1 MLSESDRFF
10 YSLTLEVEMNQKR
23 LTLLIIAATFSIL
36 ALIVIQVYWIEAAMD
51 TQQKQFD
58 QTVMEVMNG
67 VLEEMEREE
76 NITKVTTD
84 ANYNTLRRGQDNES
98 DLNLGRFP
106 VNDPFQKELV
116 TKDKNNRSDQY
127 NIQYTPPSR
136 DSSLFIIR
144 KTQKRVLSSTI
155 NPELKGQF
163 PNRATLVNESVN
175 ELSLISINKEFSERV
190 SEKEINKLFDK
201 ALCEAGINTPFVLDI
216 FDAETQSLSF
226 NDSLELEEVI
236 KETPYRLSLLPNDYY
251 VDSDKVLLYFP
262 EQNNYLLQNLSK
274 ILVVSF
280 LLVLILILLFYSSIS
295 TIFKQKRLT
304 QVKNDFINNMT
315 HELKTPISTIGLAC
329 EALRDDSLAIDS
341 DRRKSYV
348 GMIND
353 ENKRLSVLVDN
364 VLKSA
369 IWDSAELKLKIE
381 HANVHEIIQKVA
393 SSFKIQLSKKS
404 GKINL
409 DLSATDHFT
418 DVDKVHFSNVIF
430 NLLDNA
436 NKYSPEN
443 PIIEIRTFNEDNFIY
458 LTIQDNGIGISKEDQ
473 KKIFDKFYRVSTGNL
488 HDVKGFG
495 LGLSYVKR
503 VIEMHGGEIK
513 MKSALGKGTTI
524 TIKLKI
530 DGQK

>member
-1 MLSESDRFF
+1 
-10 YSLTLEVEMNQKR
+10 MNQRR

-58 QTVMEVMNG
+58 QTVMEVMSQ
-67 VLEEMEREE
+67 VLEDMEKEE

-84 ANYNTLRRGQDNES
+84 ASYNELRKKQEEESELNIGQ
-98 DLNLGRFP
+98 FP
-106 VNDPFQKELV
+106 LNDPFQKELV
-116 TKDKNNRSDQY
+116 AKKKTDVSDQY
-127 NIQYTPPSR
+127 NIEYTTPSR

-144 KTQKRVLSSTI
+144 KTQKRVLSSTV
-155 NPELKGQF
+155 NPELRGQF

-190 SEKEINKLFDK
+190 SEKEINKLFEN
-201 ALCEAGINTPFVLDI
+201 ALCEAGINTPFILDI
-216 FDAETQSLSF
+216 YDAETETLSF
-226 NDSLELEEVI
+226 NDSLALVEPI
-236 KETPYRLSLLPNDYY
+236 KNTPYRVSLLPNDYY
-251 VDSDKVLLYFP
+251 VDSDKLLLYFP
-262 EQNNYLLQNLSK
+262 NQSNYLLQNLSK

-295 TIFKQKRLT
+295 TIFKQKRLSR
-304 QVKNDFINNMT
+304 VKNDFINNMT

-329 EALRDDSLAIDS
+329 EALSDDTLAIDTG
-341 DRRKSYV
+341 RRKSYV
-348 GMIND
+348 GMIQD

-369 IWDSAELKLKIE
+369 IWDSAELKLKVE
-381 HANVHEIIQKVA
+381 VADVHEIVQKVA
-393 SSFKIQLSKKS
+393 GSFKIQLSKKS
-404 GKINL
+404 GELKL
-409 DLSATDHFT
+409 DLAASNSIAR
-418 DVDKVHFSNVIF
+418 VDKVHFSNVIF

-436 NKYSPEN
+436 NKYTPDK
-443 PIIEIRTFNEDNFIY
+443 PFIEIRTFNEENFIG

-503 VIEMHGGEIK
+503 VVEMHGGEIQ
-513 MKSALGKGTTI
+513 MKSAPGKGTTI

-530 DGQK
+530 NG

>member
-1 MLSESDRFF
+1 MKQR
-10 YSLTLEVEMNQKR
+10 R

-58 QTVMEVMNG
+58 QKVMEVMSA
-67 VLEEMEREE
+67 VLEDMQKEE

-84 ANYNTLRRGQDNES
+84 PSYGASMKKIQDGEEAEINIGQ
-98 DLNLGRFP
+98 FP
-106 VNDPFQKELV
+106 INDPFQKELV
-116 TKDKNNRSDQY
+116 TKDKGYAADQVSIP
-127 NIQYTPPSR
+127 NSPPSR
-136 DSSLFIIR
+136 DSSLFIVR
-144 KTQKRVLSSTI
+144 KTQKRVLSTTVNSD
-155 NPELKGQF
+155 LGSQF

-190 SEKEINKLFDK
+190 SESEINKLFDK
-201 ALCEAGINTPFVLDI
+201 ALCEAGINTPFILDI
-216 FDAETQSLSF
+216 FDAETQTLSF
-226 NDSLELEEVI
+226 NDSIELIDPI
-236 KETPYRLSLLPNDYY
+236 KNTPYRVSLMPNDYY
-251 VDSDKVLLYFP
+251 VDSDQILLYFP

-329 EALRDDSLAIDS
+329 EALSDDSLSIDPKRS
-341 DRRKSYV
+341 KSYV
-348 GMIND
+348 KMIND

-369 IWDSAELKLKIE
+369 IWDSAELKLKVEEADI
-381 HANVHEIIQKVA
+381 NQIIRKVA
-393 SSFKIQLSKKS
+393 GSFKIQLSKKS
-404 GKINL
+404 GELNL
-409 DLSATDHFT
+409 DLSAVNSKVKLDP
-418 DVDKVHFSNVIF
+418 VHFSNVIF

-436 NKYSPEN
+436 NKYTPEK
-443 PIIEIRTFNEDNFIY
+443 PLIEIRTFNEDNFLC
-458 LTIQDNGIGISKEDQ
+458 LTITDNGIGISKDDQ

-503 VIEMHGGEIK
+503 VVELHGGEIK
-513 MKSALGKGTTI
+513 MKSAIGKGTTI
-524 TIKLKI
+524 IIKLNI
-530 DGQK
+530 DG

>member
-1 MLSESDRFF
+1 
-10 YSLTLEVEMNQKR
+10 MNQRR

-36 ALIVIQVYWIEAAMD
+36 ALIVIQVYWIGAAME

-58 QTVMEVMNG
+58 QTVMGVMSQ
-67 VLEEMEREE
+67 VLEDLEKEE
-76 NITKVTTD
+76 NITKVTMD
-84 ANYNTLRRGQDNES
+84 AGFDALRKSQDGEETELS
-98 DLNLGRFP
+98 IGKFP
-106 VNDPFQKELV
+106 LNDPFQKELV
-116 TKDKNNRSDQY
+116 TKKKTAVSDQY

-155 NPELKGQF
+155 IPELRGQF

-190 SEKEINKLFDK
+190 SEKEINKLVEK
-201 ALCEAGINTPFVLDI
+201 ALCDAGIKTPFVLDI
-216 FDAETQSLSF
+216 FDAETETLSF
-226 NDSLELEEVI
+226 NDSLELVEPI
-236 KETPYRLSLLPNDYY
+236 KNTPYRLSLLPNDYY
-251 VDSDKVLLYFP
+251 VDSDKLLLYFP
-262 EQNNYLLQNLSK
+262 NQSNYLLQNLTK
-274 ILVVSF
+274 ILVLSF
-280 LLVLILILLFYSSIS
+280 LLVLILILLFYTSIS
-295 TIFKQKRLT
+295 TIFKQKRLSR
-304 QVKNDFINNMT
+304 VKNDFINNMT

-329 EALRDDSLAIDS
+329 EALNDDTLAINPG
-341 DRRKSYV
+341 RRKSYV
-348 GMIND
+348 GMIQD

-369 IWDSAELKLKIE
+369 IWDSAELKLKVE
-381 HANVHEIIQKVA
+381 LADVHEIIQKVA
-393 SSFKIQLSKKS
+393 GSFKIQLSKKS
-404 GKINL
+404 GALKL
-409 DLSATDHFT
+409 DLAASNSTAQ
-418 DVDKVHFSNVIF
+418 VDKVHFSNVIF

-436 NKYSPEN
+436 NKYTPDK
-443 PIIEIRTFNEDNFIY
+443 PFIEIRTFNEDNFIG

-503 VIEMHGGEIK
+503 VVEMHGGVIQ
-513 MKSALGKGTTI
+513 MKSAPGKGTTI

-530 DGQK
+530 NG